1 METQTQTENFT
12 LYDHAPTYTQP
23 ILFLNEDESV
33 YTTMGFEHNELG
45 DEYAGGLWFK
55 GKNLVDY
62 DGVYALPK
70 EIQQWLINNDYTF
83 NNADGTSQFDY
94 DIKQLNNLVLF

>member
-1 METQTQTENFT
+1 MQTQTQTENFT
-12 LYDHAPTYTQP
+12 LYDHAPTT
-23 ILFLNEDESV
+23 SRT
-33 YTTMGFEHNELG
+33 YTTMGFEHNGLG

>member
-12 LYDHAPTYTQP
+12 LYDHLHSP
-23 ILFLNEDESV
+23 
-33 YTTMGFEHNELG
+33 TMGFEHNELG

-70 EIQQWLINNDYTF
+70 EIQQWLINNGYTF
-83 NNADGTSQFDY
+83 NDSEGTSQFDY